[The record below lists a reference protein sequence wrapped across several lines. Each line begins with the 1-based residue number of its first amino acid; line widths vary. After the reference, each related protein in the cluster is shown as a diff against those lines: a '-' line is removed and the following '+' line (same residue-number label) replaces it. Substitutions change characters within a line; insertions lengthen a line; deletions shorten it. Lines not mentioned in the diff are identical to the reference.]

1 MSRWKSAG
9 RISAIVIA
17 ALMAWMAAVPTA
29 ASAAGTGAISGT
41 VTDAL
46 TEAGI
51 AGVAVV
57 AGNEEAEEFADTDSN
72 GEYTIP
78 NLPEGDYEV
87 SFLTWPHALDYVDQT
102 YSDKAWWQWA
112 SADVVHVSAEA
123 TTTEIDAQ
131 LRLGGQIT
139 GTITRAA
146 DGTPLGEI
154 RVCAH
159 AFHEPEWFME
169 YECARSDATGHYA
182 LRGLET
188 GSYKVEFSPTWEG
201 EDDDGFPSQ
210 FYDGSDTLDGGAW
223 VSVAAPGATSGIDGH
238 LGALPA
244 PNPEEGVVAPP
255 QPQPPAAPP
264 VSEPPPKLG
273 TAIAGPAVVLRG
285 STVLVDLRC
294 RGGAR
299 CRGVARLFAE
309 PKQKQRQAE
318 RRAGAG
324 QLLIGKS
331 RFSVAA
337 GHHAKIVI
345 KLNNKGKRLLAQAGR
360 SGLKVRL
367 MGSGIKPRVM
377 RLKGKPPRSHRTP

>member
-9 RISAIVIA
+9 RIAAVAIA
-17 ALMAWMAAVPTA
+17 ALLAWMAAVPIA

-51 AGVAVV
+51 AGVSVV

-72 GEYTIP
+72 GEYTIT

-123 TTTEIDAQ
+123 TTTEIDAHLQ
-131 LRLGGQIT
+131 LGGQIT
-139 GTITRAA
+139 GTVTRAA
-146 DGTPLGEI
+146 EEASLGEI

-159 AFHEPEWFME
+159 AFHDPEWFME
-169 YECARSDATGHYA
+169 YECARSDGTGHYA
-182 LRGLET
+182 LRGLGT

-201 EDDDGFPSQ
+201 EDDDGFPAQ
-210 FYDGSDTLDGGAW
+210 FYGGSDTLAGGAW
-223 VSVAAPGATSGIDGH
+223 VSVVAPDAVSGIDGH
-238 LGALPA
+238 LAPLPA
-244 PNPEEGVVAPP
+244 PTPEVSAGTPP
-255 QPQPPAAPP
+255 QPQPIAPP
-264 VSEPPPKLG
+264 VPQPQPKLG
-273 TAIAGPAVVLRG
+273 TAIAGPAVVARG
-285 STVLVDLRC
+285 SVVVDLRC

-299 CRGVARLFAE
+299 CRGVARLLAE
-309 PKQKQRQAE
+309 PKQKHRQAE

-324 QLLIGKS
+324 RLLIGKS

-345 KLNNKGKRLLAQAGR
+345 KLTGKGKRLLAQAGR

-367 MGSGIKPRVM
+367 MGTGIKPRVM
-377 RLKGKPPRSHRTP
+377 RLKG